1 LSNGAKTRMERTRKG
16 IVAAAS
22 DLFLKHGFLG
32 TNMDEIAATAEV
44 SKQTVYSH
52 FQSKEALFLEVV
64 RSMTGGAGDEFQ
76 EQVADPDG
84 DEPIEEFLLD
94 YATQLLTIVMTPRLM
109 QVRRLV
115 IAEVERFPQLGEALH
130 ERGPMRS
137 IRRLAVAFKRY
148 GEKGDIRVKDVQVA
162 GGFFNWLVM
171 GGPVNDAMLLGD
183 GAIPAP
189 DVLQAH
195 AAEAVRIFLA
205 AHRAA

>member
-1 LSNGAKTRMERTRKG
+1 MSNGAKTRMERTRKL
-16 IVAAAS
+16 IVGAAG

-32 TNMDEIAATAEV
+32 TNMDEIAATADV

-52 FQSKEALFLEVV
+52 FHNKEALFLEVV

-84 DEPIEEFLLD
+84 EQPIEEFLLD

-137 IRRLAVAFKRY
+137 IRRLAVAFTRY
-148 GEKGDIRVKDVQVA
+148 TEKGDIRVRDAQVA
-162 GGFFNWLVM
+162 GAFFNWLVM

-183 GAIPAP
+183 GAIPAREA
-189 DVLQAH
+189 LKAH
-195 AAEAVRIFLA
+195 AEEAVRIFLA
-205 AHRAA
+205 AHRAT